1 MSRKHKTLA
10 ILGVLALAGFT
21 VLTIGLF
28 HRGPSS
34 QNQKVAAPQPSEAES
49 DSIPPAPPP
58 APKLKPKPIPKP
70 TALSPT
76 GQSFGPSLLYDEKLS
91 FEANVERLKG
101 SCASHVNDPQLQQLL
116 SQFVKVLFE
125 HAKGQFATV
134 RYALEHIDGPAIYR
148 NIVLDCLV
156 VAEGPISQKA
166 DLVWGIA
173 TDQDEPIESR
183 RLATR
188 LTSQFV
194 DGKSRSDELVSLLN
208 DPDRGMVVLALKTA
222 PLEMDDRNY
231 KFIKT
236 SLLTSTDVNVRIA
249 AVDAIGSSTMADKQ
263 SELLSIILEQHTSQD
278 SIFSDAS
285 LLKRRA
291 ISHLEINDPQSHDL
305 IKQIVLDAGEDPTV
319 RSKAISRFTPVEFPE
334 AIKTLLDL
342 LQTAN
347 SAEGVLLLAIED
359 NLLTRPSPSILEAIR
374 TKAEGLSDPQRR
386 NFIIKRL
393 ENTTKGTN
401 P

>member
-1 MSRKHKTLA
+1 
-10 ILGVLALAGFT
+10 
-21 VLTIGLF
+21 
-28 HRGPSS
+28 
-34 QNQKVAAPQPSEAES
+34 
-49 DSIPPAPPP
+49 
-58 APKLKPKPIPKP
+58 
-70 TALSPT
+70 
-76 GQSFGPSLLYDEKLS
+76 LYDEKLS

-101 SCASHVNDPQLQQLL
+101 FCASHVNDPQLQQLL
-116 SQFVKVLFE
+116 SQFLKVLFE

-134 RYALEHIDGPAIYR
+134 RYALEHIDGPVIYR

-173 TDQDEPIESR
+173 TDQDEPTETR

-194 DGKSRSDELVSLLN
+194 DGTSRSDELVSLLN
-208 DPDRGMVVLALKTA
+208 DPDRAMVVLALKTA
-222 PLEMDDRNY
+222 PLQMDDRNY

-263 SELLSIILEQHTSQD
+263 SELLSIILEQHTSKD

-319 RSKAISRFTPVEFPE
+319 RSKAISRFTPDEFPE

-342 LQTAN
+342 LQTMT

-374 TKAEGLSDPQRR
+374 TKAEGLSDPQLR